1 MSKVKLLT
9 ASVLFVLTVQPSFA
23 DDASKFVGIWR
34 LLTYEAERQGTGTW
48 EPVWGQ
54 NPTGYLILTPEG
66 RMMVMMSAE
75 GQETPK
81 TVEEAAD
88 LLTTMTAYTGTY
100 RVEGDK
106 WITKVD
112 AAWIPQWVGTEQP
125 RSFKVEGDRLHLV
138 TQQFPFIAAQVPAKI
153 RPNWPE
159 KGVTRFRNTWER
171 VK

>member
-9 ASVLFVLTVQPSFA
+9 ALVLFVLAVQPSFA

-54 NPTGYLILTPEG
+54 NPTGYLIFTPEG
-66 RMMVMMSAE
+66 RMMAMITAGE
-75 GQETPK
+75 REAPK
-81 TVEEAAD
+81 TFEEAAD
-88 LLTTMTAYTGTY
+88 LLNTMSAYTGTY
-100 RVEGDK
+100 RTEGDK

-112 AAWIPQWVGTEQP
+112 AAWIPQFVGTEQP
-125 RSFKVEGDRLHLV
+125 RSFKVEGDRLHVV
-138 TQQFPFIAAQVPAKI
+138 TQQFPFIAAGVPAKI

-159 KGVTRFRNTWER
+159 KGVTRFRLTFER